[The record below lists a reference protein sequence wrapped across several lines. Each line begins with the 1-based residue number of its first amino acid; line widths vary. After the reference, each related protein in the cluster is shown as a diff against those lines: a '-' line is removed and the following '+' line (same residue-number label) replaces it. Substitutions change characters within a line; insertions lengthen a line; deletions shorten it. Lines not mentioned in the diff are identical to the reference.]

1 MSLTLVEIGIFLGGV
16 VAVVVLLAF
25 IFESVHSA
33 GVREGR
39 LGSKVDN
46 LASSH
51 DKLASSVDNLT
62 NSHNTLASSVDNLT
76 NSHNTLASSVDN
88 LTNSHNTLAS
98 SHETLTKSFNDFR
111 ASFKDEVKEAVA
123 DGVKEVFAD
132 FGASFKDEVRETIAN
147 QIAQTNGLK
156 NSLQGSSPK
165 RLTTLGKKVSKDAG
179 AKDIVRMIAP
189 ALVERARG
197 LSNYKIQELSD
208 EYMIGEFKPAG
219 EVERKMEESA
229 YNNGVGKLVVKLVI
243 AVELRDVLLKSSKSR
258 EMA

>member
-1 MSLTLVEIGIFLGGV
+1 MSLTLVEIGSILGGLA
-16 VAVVVLLAF
+16 AVGILLFLIFDFVLSLLVK
-25 IFESVHSA
+25 EHSA
-33 GVREGR
+33 GVNEGR
-39 LGSKVDN
+39 LENKVDN
-46 LASSH
+46 ITNSVDSLTNSVDSLTNSV
-51 DKLASSVDNLT
+51 DSLTNSVDNLT
-62 NSHNTLASSVDNLT
+62 NSHD
-76 NSHNTLASSVDN
+76 
-88 LTNSHNTLAS
+88 
-98 SHETLTKSFNDFR
+98 TLTKSFNDFR

-132 FGASFKDEVRETIAN
+132 FGASFKDEVRETIAA
-147 QIAQTNGLK
+147 QIAQANGLK
-156 NSLQGSSPK
+156 NSLEGSSPK
-165 RLTTLGKKVSKDAG
+165 RLTALGKKVSKDAG
-179 AKDIVRMIAP
+179 ARDIVRMIAP
-189 ALVERARG
+189 ALVDRAKG